1 MNVTNSMHRLLY
13 TYRYRSIGCRADG
26 CQLGCEFPRQPSRQ
40 GDASLI
46 GRPREFDIDAA
57 LERAMKLFWRQGY
70 EGTSMADLTS
80 VLGITRPSLYA
91 AFGSKRDLFL
101 KALDLYETR
110 AGYRRAALEAT
121 TAGAYARALLEG
133 AADLHGDKRNPPGC
147 LGVQSALVCAPES
160 EAVRVELARRRKLG
174 EATIRDRL
182 KRFQAEGDLPAT
194 ADAANL
200 ARYLSILI
208 YGITVQAAG
217 GATRQE
223 LRGAAAQALINWP
236 CSTSPA
242 RQSGRKTV

>member
-1 MNVTNSMHRLLY
+1 
-13 TYRYRSIGCRADG
+13 
-26 CQLGCEFPRQPSRQ
+26 
-40 GDASLI
+40 LI

-57 LERAMKLFWRQGY
+57 LERAMNLFWRQGY

-80 VLGITRPSLYA
+80 ELGITRPSLYA

-101 KALDLYETR
+101 KALDLYEAR
-110 AGYRRAALEAT
+110 AGYRQAALEAT

-160 EAVRVELARRRKLG
+160 RAVRTELARRRKAG
-174 EATIRDRL
+174 EATIRDSLR
-182 KRFQAEGDLPAT
+182 RFQAEGDLPPTAEPAT
-194 ADAANL
+194 L

-208 YGITVQAAG
+208 YGITVQSAG

-223 LRGAAAQALINWP
+223 LRSVTDLALVNWP
-236 CSTSPA
+236 RSVGTP
-242 RQSGRKTV
+242 RRLR